1 MKFIDEVTIEVAS
14 GHGGPGCVS
23 FRREKFVPRGGPDG
37 GDGGC
42 GGSVIFKSSSNIQSL
57 LDLKI
62 KTKYR
67 APDGDPGGNQKR
79 SGLDGVDLIIP
90 VPPGTVL
97 KTPSGAIIKDIGP
110 NETFLFLKGGL
121 GGKGNPFYKSSVNQA
136 PSVAQK
142 GLPGE
147 SATVHLEL
155 KLLADIGII
164 GFPNAGKSTLISHIS
179 AAKPK
184 IADYPF
190 TTLIP
195 NLGVV
200 RFGDEKTYIVADMPG
215 LIKGAHKG
223 VGLGTRFLKHIERTK
238 FFVHVIDVSGMS
250 ERDPVQDFK
259 DINFELKMY
268 DKEHS
273 EDEDFAQLSGRE
285 QIVVL
290 NKVDVIGDEVAD
302 KLVQKFKKLN
312 VKVIP
317 ISAATGKNLN
327 DLKMLMG
334 KMVFNGAEKEIQNYQ
349 AKIIKSNYQ
358 KETFKKVTKAS
369 FKEGRE
375 VKTAT
380 KKKSGIKSSSAKKIA
395 LKSSHRKKTG
405 KKISKK
411 TR

>member
-369 FKEGRE
+369 FKEGKE

-380 KKKSGIKSSSAKKIA
+380 KKKSGIKSSSTKKIA